1 MPTKIIKRCIV
12 LLLLTLCFSTTA
24 YPQTAN
30 PKSDTLL
37 IKEKLNYP
45 PYSFVNEE
53 GIQDGFNIDLVKA
66 IMQDLD
72 IPYKIELASWNEVKA
87 GLSNGSTDV
96 TSMVFSPERDSLFY
110 FSSIY
115 STIRIDAVFNKK
127 SQPIRSLNQLKN
139 KVVAIEDGSITL
151 DIIKAAGCNANVVLV
166 SDLEEAII
174 GLSKGK
180 YNAVVCDVET
190 SGYIIRKH
198 GLKNL
203 AASDLGLPPRDYC
216 FSAKNKETIEIL
228 NKGLTDLIQNGEY
241 SRIHDKWLKRSA
253 RQYVPERWYILIFF
267 LLFAVII
274 SFVTIEILNK
284 RVKKYNEALSTT
296 LKELRM
302 ALDAG
307 GIGVWMFD
315 PESKKFNNIEGTQFI
330 AEGTTGNEA
339 IKHIHPDDREM
350 VKKAYADIIEGKID
364 KTSIQFRLLNS
375 ADGNWHNINQHL
387 ISEKNRNGKVRIL
400 VGSDDDI
407 TGDVKQR
414 KEQES
419 LLKKL
424 ETIFTSSSIG
434 LMYYDKD
441 MYLVDLNQ
449 KAAETLCVKDKN
461 DWIGKSNL
469 KNDLF
474 IAQYANDPHPE
485 PHTDIVK
492 IDYDNNPFLKKAIAE
507 GKTPPTNKTGIHYYE
522 MFFNPI
528 YDKDGDL
535 DSVVLSATDVT
546 PIMESQTLLEDEKAK
561 AQEADRQKSAFLANM
576 SHDIR
581 TPLNAILGF
590 TSLALDT
597 ESKEEKE
604 EYIKIVNTNSE
615 LLMNLINDILD
626 ISKIEAG
633 TMDFHPK
640 DVDFSTS
647 FNDLT
652 ESLKSNLTNP
662 DIEFI
667 VDNPYP
673 ECKVVL
679 DFNRV
684 AQIISNFTTNAIKHT
699 EKGHIKV
706 GYSYEDDG
714 IKVYVEDTGSG
725 IPEEQ
730 HEKVFQR
737 FMKLDSVQGTG
748 LGLAICKAITDR
760 CGGRIGFDS
769 KVGDG
774 STFWAWIP
782 AERVE

>member
-1 MPTKIIKRCIV
+1 MPKKIIKRSIV
-12 LLLLTLCFSTTA
+12 LLSLALCFSTTA
-24 YPQTAN
+24 YSQTRN
-30 PKSDTLL
+30 PNSDTLL
-37 IKEKLNYP
+37 IKEKLNFP
-45 PYSFVNEE
+45 PYSFINEE
-53 GIQDGFNIDLVKA
+53 GLQDGFNIDLVKA

-72 IPYKIELASWNEVKA
+72 IPYKIELASWKEVKA
-87 GLSNGSTDV
+87 GLSNGSIDV
-96 TSMVFSPERDSLFY
+96 TSMVFSPERDSLSY

-127 SQPIRSLNQLKN
+127 SQPIRALYQLKN

-151 DIIKAAGCNANVVLV
+151 DIIKAARCNANIVLV

-174 GLSKGK
+174 DLSKGK
-180 YNAVVCDVET
+180 YNAVVCDIAT
-190 SGYIIRKH
+190 SGYIIKKH
-198 GLKNL
+198 GLNDL

-216 FSAKNKETIEIL
+216 FSSKNKETVEL
-228 NKGLTDLIQNGEY
+228 MNKGLTDLIQNGEY
-241 SRIHDKWLKRSA
+241 SRIHDKWLKSSA
-253 RQYVPERWYILIFF
+253 RQYLPGRWYILIYI
-267 LLFAVII
+267 LLFAVVIP
-274 SFVTIEILNK
+274 FVTIGILKKRINK
-284 RVKKYNEALSTT
+284 SNE
-296 LKELRM
+296 ELRM

-307 GIGVWMFD
+307 GIDIWIFD
-315 PESKKFNNIEGTQFI
+315 PENKKFNNIGGTQFI
-330 AEGTTGNEA
+330 AEVTTWKEA
-339 IKHIHPDDREM
+339 ITLIHPDDREM
-350 VKKAYADIIEGKID
+350 VENAYTDIINGKID
-364 KTSIQFRLLNS
+364 KISLQFRLFNS
-375 ADGNWHNINQHL
+375 ADGNWHYISQHL
-387 ISEKNRNGKVRIL
+387 ISEKNRNGKVKML
-400 VGSDDDI
+400 VGNDDDI
-407 TGDVKQR
+407 TGVVKQR
-414 KEQES
+414 KVQES
-419 LLKKL
+419 LLKKF
-424 ETIFTSSSIG
+424 ETIFTNSSIS
-434 LMYYDKD
+434 LMCYDKD
-441 MYLVDLNQ
+441 MYLIDMNQ

-461 DWIGKSNL
+461 EWIGKSNL

-474 IAQYANDPHPE
+474 IAKYANVPHPE

-492 IDYDNNPFLKKAIAE
+492 IDYDNNPFLRKAIAE
-507 GKTPPTNKTGIHYYE
+507 GKTPPTDKTGLHYYE
-522 MFFNPI
+522 MSFNPI

-546 PIMESQTLLEDEKAK
+546 PIMESQTLLEDEKTK

-590 TSLALDT
+590 TSLALDA

-604 EYIKIVNTNSE
+604 EYINIVNTNSE
-615 LLMNLINDILD
+615 LLMNLLNDILD

-633 TMDFHPK
+633 TMDFHHK
-640 DVDFSTS
+640 NVDFSTA
-647 FNDLT
+647 FNNLT
-652 ESLKSNLTNP
+652 KSLKRNLKNP
-662 DIEFI
+662 DVEFI

-684 AQIISNFTTNAIKHT
+684 AQIITNFTTNAIKHT

-706 GYSYEDDG
+706 GYSCENNG
-714 IKVYVEDTGSG
+714 IKVYAEDTGSG
-725 IPEEQ
+725 IPEEL

-748 LGLAICKAITDR
+748 LGLSICKAITDR

-769 KVGDG
+769 KVGVG